1 MKKILP
7 FIIVLAIIVV
17 SIVILAKIL
26 HPRQKMTPS
35 EKARSIV
42 LRKVTEKAQSEL
54 QYADKDFADAAR
66 EIAHYELTSDSV
78 RNILQGLL
86 TRQSFIVDCCIVD
99 TNGIMIV
106 VEPEEFKSFEGSDI
120 SDQAHV
126 KKIHQTHKP
135 IMSNAFIVV
144 EGFQA
149 VVIQYPI
156 FSGVNELIGSLSM
169 LIRPD
174 SMLVDIIKPI
184 IKGVPVNIWGMQK
197 DGIILY
203 DRNEEEIGKNLFT
216 DEMYKPYGNLLALGE
231 EIIANDNGYGSYIFL
246 SDTMIEPIEKLCFW
260 ETVGLYDMQWKLVL
274 TSILSGIEAPKGS
287 KKSIEYIKKN
297 LKDFIQQ
304 TDLQEAL
311 SENDEE
317 NIKKC
322 FENFYNIYPYIYSI
336 QWTDTS
342 ATNRFG
348 FPAEHSLS
356 NYSYRETRDGINEQY
371 QDFISAVE
379 NKKSTV
385 FEKILPPAGGDSA
398 IFILEPASS
407 DESYFGIIY
416 VMILK

>member
-7 FIIVLAIIVV
+7 FIIVLAVIVASVIILKKV
-17 SIVILAKIL
+17 LR
-26 HPRQKMTPS
+26 PQQGMTPS

-42 LRKVTEKAQSEL
+42 LEKVTGKVQSEML
-54 QYADKDFADAAR
+54 YADNNFTNAAQ
-66 EIAHYELTSDSV
+66 EISQYELTNDSV
-78 RNILQGLL
+78 RNILKGLHA
-86 TRQSFIVDCCIVD
+86 RHSFIVDCCIVD
-99 TNGIMIV
+99 TNGIMVV
-106 VEPEEFKSFEGSDI
+106 VEPEEFKSFEGSDV
-120 SDQAHV
+120 SDQV
-126 KKIHQTHKP
+126 QVQKIHQTNKP
-135 IMSNAFIVV
+135 VMSNAFMAV
-144 EGFQA
+144 EEFQA

-156 FSGVNELIGSLSM
+156 FSGVNEFIGSLSM

-184 IKGVPVNIWGMQK
+184 IKGLPLNIWVMQK

-216 DEMYKPYGNLLALGE
+216 DEMYKPYKNLLALGE
-231 EIIANDNGYGSYIFL
+231 EIIANDNGYGSYTFL
-246 SDTMIEPIEKLCFW
+246 SDTMTEPVEKTCFW

-274 TSILSGIEAPKGS
+274 TSISSGAEASKGT

-304 TDLQEAL
+304 KDLQRSL

-317 NIKKC
+317 NIKEC
-322 FENFYNIYPYIYSI
+322 FENFYNTYPYIYSI
-336 QWTDTS
+336 QWIDTI

-356 NYSYRETRDGINEQY
+356 NYSYRETRDGINEHY
-371 QDFISAVE
+371 QDIISTVE
-379 NKKSTV
+379 NKEPAV
-385 FEKILPPAGGDSA
+385 FEKILLEGDSA

>member
-1 MKKILP
+1 VKKILP
-7 FIIVLAIIVV
+7 FIIVIAVIVISV
-17 SIVILAKIL
+17 IILAKIL
-26 HPRQKMTPS
+26 RPHQVMTPS

-42 LRKVTEKAQSEL
+42 LGKVTERVQSKL
-54 QYADKDFADAAR
+54 QFADKDFADAAL
-66 EIAHYELTSDSV
+66 EITQFELASDSV
-78 RNILQGLL
+78 RNILQDLHARH
-86 TRQSFIVDCCIVD
+86 TFIVNCCIVN

-106 VEPEEFKSFEGSDI
+106 VEPEEFKSFEGFDI

-126 KKIHQTHKP
+126 QQIHRTHEP
-135 IMSNAFIVV
+135 VMSNAFGVV
-144 EGFQA
+144 EGFEA

-156 FSGVNELIGSLSM
+156 FSEVNEFIGSLSM

-174 SMLVDIIKPI
+174 TMLVDIIKPI
-184 IKGVPVNIWGMQK
+184 IKGLPLNIWVMQK

-231 EIIANDNGYGSYIFL
+231 EIVANDNGYGSYAFL
-246 SDTMIEPIEKLCFW
+246 SDTMTEPVEKMCFW
-260 ETVGLYDMQWKLVL
+260 ETIGLYDMQWKLVL
-274 TSILSGIEAPKGS
+274 TSILSGAEAPKGS
-287 KKSIEYIKKN
+287 KKSIEHIKKN

-311 SENDEE
+311 SKNDED

-322 FENFYNIYPYIYSI
+322 LEDFYNTYPYIYCI
-336 QWTDTS
+336 QWIDTT
-342 ATNRFG
+342 ATSRFG

-356 NYSYRETRDGINEQY
+356 NYNYRETRDGINEQY

-379 NKKSTV
+379 NKEPAI
-385 FEKILPPAGGDSA
+385 FEKILLEGGSS

-407 DESYFGIIY
+407 DESYLGIIY

>member
-7 FIIVLAIIVV
+7 FIIVLAIILV
-17 SIVILAKIL
+17 SIIILAKIL

-42 LRKVTEKAQSEL
+42 LGKVTERVQSEL
-54 QYADKDFADAAR
+54 QLADKDFAEAAL
-66 EIAHYELTSDSV
+66 EIAQFEFTSDSV
-78 RNILQGLL
+78 RNILNGIHA
-86 TRQSFIVDCCIVD
+86 RHSFIVDCCIVD
-99 TNGIMIV
+99 TNGIMVV

-120 SDQAHV
+120 SDQTQV
-126 KKIHQTHKP
+126 QKIHQTHKP
-135 IMSNAFIVV
+135 VMSNAFIAV

-156 FSGVNELIGSLSM
+156 FSGVNEFIGSLSM

-184 IKGVPVNIWGMQK
+184 IKGVPVNIWVMQK

-203 DRNEEEIGKNLFT
+203 DINEDEVGRDLFT

-246 SDTMIEPIEKLCFW
+246 SDTMTEPIEKLCFW

-274 TSILSGIEAPKGS
+274 TSILSGAEAPKGS
-287 KKSIEYIKKN
+287 KKSIEHIHKN
-297 LKDFIQQ
+297 LKDFLQRK
-304 TDLQEAL
+304 DLQSAL
-311 SENDEE
+311 SANNEE
-317 NIKKC
+317 NIEKY
-322 FENFYNIYPYIYSI
+322 FEDFYNAYPYIYSI
-336 QWTDTS
+336 QWADTS

-348 FPAEHSLS
+348 FPAEHSLT
-356 NYSYRETRDGINEQY
+356 NYNYRDTRDGINERY
-371 QDFISAVE
+371 QDFISAIE
-379 NKKSTV
+379 NKKSAV
-385 FEKILPPAGGDSA
+385 FEKILLEGDSA

>member
-7 FIIVLAIIVV
+7 FIIVLVIIVV
-17 SIVILAKIL
+17 SIFILAKIL
-26 HPRQKMTPS
+26 RPQQKMTPS

-42 LRKVTEKAQSEL
+42 LGKVTERVQSEL
-54 QYADKDFADAAR
+54 QLADKDFAEAAL
-66 EIAHYELTSDSV
+66 EIAQFEFTSDSV
-78 RNILQGLL
+78 RNILNGIHA
-86 TRQSFIVDCCIVD
+86 RHSFIVDCCIVD

-120 SDQAHV
+120 SDQAQV
-126 KKIHQTHKP
+126 QKIHQTHKP
-135 IMSNAFIVV
+135 VMSSAFIAV
-144 EGFQA
+144 EKFQA
-149 VVIQYPI
+149 AVIQYPI
-156 FSGVNELIGSLSM
+156 FSGVNIFIGSLSI
-169 LIRPD
+169 LIHPN

-184 IKGVPVNIWGMQK
+184 IKGVPVNIWVMQK

-203 DRNEEEIGKNLFT
+203 DQNEDEIGKNLFT

-231 EIIANDNGYGSYIFL
+231 EIIANDNGYGSYTFL
-246 SDTMIEPIEKLCFW
+246 SDTMTEPVEKMCFW
-260 ETVGLYDMQWKLVL
+260 ETIGLYDMQWKLVL
-274 TSILSGIEAPKGS
+274 TSILSGAEAPKGT

-304 TDLQEAL
+304 IDLQEAL
-311 SENDEE
+311 SKNDEE

-322 FENFYNIYPYIYSI
+322 FEDFYNTYPYIYSI

-356 NYSYRETRDGINEQY
+356 NYSYRETHDGINELY
-371 QDFISAVE
+371 QDFINAVE
-379 NKKSTV
+379 NKEPAV
-385 FEKILPPAGGDSA
+385 FEKILLEGDSA

>member
-7 FIIVLAIIVV
+7 VIIVLAIIVV
-17 SIVILAKIL
+17 SIIILAKIL
-26 HPRQKMTPS
+26 RPQQKMTPS

-42 LRKVTEKAQSEL
+42 LGKVTERVHSEL
-54 QYADKDFADAAR
+54 QLADKDFALAAL
-66 EIAHYELTSDSV
+66 EVAQFEFTSDSV
-78 RNILQGLL
+78 RNILNGIHA
-86 TRQSFIVDCCIVD
+86 RHSFIVDCCIVD
-99 TNGIMIV
+99 TNGIMVV

-120 SDQAHV
+120 SDQTQV
-126 KKIHQTHKP
+126 QKIHQTHKP
-135 IMSNAFIVV
+135 LMSNAFMAI
-144 EGFQA
+144 EEFQA

-156 FSGVNELIGSLSM
+156 FSGVNEFIGSLSM

-184 IKGVPVNIWGMQK
+184 IKGLPLNIWVMQK

-216 DEMYKPYGNLLALGE
+216 DEMYKPYKNLLALGE
-231 EIIANDNGYGSYIFL
+231 EIIANDNGYGSYTFL
-246 SDTMIEPIEKLCFW
+246 SDTMTEPVEKMCFW

-274 TSILSGIEAPKGS
+274 TSVLSVTEAPKGS

-297 LKDFIQQ
+297 LKNFIQQ
-304 TDLQEAL
+304 KDLQEAL

-322 FENFYNIYPYIYSI
+322 FEIFYNTYPYIYSI

-342 ATNRFG
+342 ATSRFG
-348 FPAEHSLS
+348 FPPEHSLS
-356 NYSYRETRDGINEQY
+356 NYSYREPRDGINEQY

-379 NKKSTV
+379 NKEPAI
-385 FEKILPPAGGDSA
+385 FEKTLLEGDSA

-407 DESYFGIIY
+407 AESYFGIIY

>member
-7 FIIVLAIIVV
+7 FIIALAIIVV
-17 SIVILAKIL
+17 SIFILAKIL
-26 HPRQKMTPS
+26 RPQQGMTPS

-42 LRKVTEKAQSEL
+42 LRKVTERVQSKL
-54 QYADKDFADAAR
+54 LHADKDFAYAAQK
-66 EIAHYELTSDSV
+66 ISQYDLKSDSV
-78 RNILQGLL
+78 RNILKGLHA
-86 TRQSFIVDCCIVD
+86 RHSFIVDCCIVD
-99 TNGIMIV
+99 TTGIMIV
-106 VEPEEFKSFEGSDI
+106 VEPEEYKSFEGSDV
-120 SDQAHV
+120 SDQV
-126 KKIHQTHKP
+126 PVQKIHRTHKP
-135 IMSNAFIVV
+135 VTSNAFIAV

-156 FSGVNELIGSLSM
+156 FSGVNEFVGPLSM

-184 IKGVPVNIWGMQK
+184 IKGLPLNIWVMQK

-203 DRNEEEIGKNLFT
+203 DQNEEEIGKNLFT

-231 EIIANDNGYGSYIFL
+231 EIVANDNGYGSYTFL
-246 SDTMIEPIEKLCFW
+246 SDTMTEPVEKKCFW

-274 TSILSGIEAPKGS
+274 TSILSGAEAPKGS
-287 KKSIEYIKKN
+287 KKSIEHIKKN
-297 LKDFIQQ
+297 LKDFIQRK
-304 TDLQEAL
+304 DLQTAL
-311 SENDEE
+311 SKNDEE

-322 FENFYNIYPYIYSI
+322 FENFYNTYPYIYSI
-336 QWTDTS
+336 QWADTS

-348 FPAEHSLS
+348 FPAEHSLT
-356 NYSYRETRDGINEQY
+356 NYDYRETHEGINEYY

-379 NKKSTV
+379 NKEPAV
-385 FEKILPPAGGDSA
+385 FEKILLEGDSA